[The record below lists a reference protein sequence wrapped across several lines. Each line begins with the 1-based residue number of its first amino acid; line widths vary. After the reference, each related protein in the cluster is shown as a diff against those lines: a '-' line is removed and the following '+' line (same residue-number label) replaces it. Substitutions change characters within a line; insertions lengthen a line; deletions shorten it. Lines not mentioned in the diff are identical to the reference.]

1 MADPSQLYDEA
12 DQLKAAGDLDGA
24 AAKLAE
30 ALEADDTYALA
41 HSAMA
46 VVQQKRGEHEKAI
59 EHAKRVTELEP
70 NDAFSFTALSV
81 TYQRAWQGTQNNEY
95 IQLAEDAMAKSRMVE
110 AGG

>member
-1 MADPSQLYDEA
+1 MADPAKLYDEA
-12 DQLKAAGDLDGA
+12 DQLKNDGDLDGA

-30 ALEADDTYALA
+30 ALEIEDTYALG

-70 NDAFSFTALSV
+70 GDAFSFTALSV
-81 TYQRAWQGTQNNEY
+81 TYQRAWQGTQNNDY

-110 AGG
+110 SGA